1 MSTPFPYLII
11 SDANAHEFCAG
22 GSRAGGLGYRGW
34 QRPGAEHRFRG
45 GRPIVRTIPRSEWKD
60 RIRAGQGSFLSDLL
74 KQQGIRAKD
83 QNGLGYCWVYGS
95 TRTVEVRRATMGLP
109 FHDLS
114 PESVGGPCT
123 GWRNEG
129 GYASEAFQQPQD
141 AGACESA
148 YMDCPHS
155 LRVKR
160 WKPGWQQN
168 ARLHEAVQ
176 WYEIGGS
183 EAWSREHGAG
193 SLQSCSLPST
203 PRSPLPAPSSFDD
216 VITCLLNRIPVAAG
230 LDWWGHLVCFLDP
243 VILPDGSVGVL
254 FQNSWG
260 VDWPAAGANGLAC
273 LTEDRGTPDGAAAP
287 VIVTASEE

>member
-1 MSTPFPYLII
+1 MQTFPYLII
-11 SDANAHEFCAG
+11 SDANAREFCSG
-22 GSRAGGLGYRGW
+22 GPRAGSLGYKGW
-34 QRPGAEHRFRG
+34 QRPDAPHSFRG
-45 GRPIVRTIPRSEWKD
+45 GRPVVGAIPRSEWKD
-60 RIRAGQGSFLSDLL
+60 RIRAGQGSFLSDLV
-74 KQQGIRAKD
+74 KQQGIAAKD

-95 TRTVEVRRATMGLP
+95 TRTVEIRRATMGLP
-109 FHDLS
+109 FHDLA

-129 GYASEAFQQPQD
+129 GYASEAFDQLQA

-148 YMDCPHS
+148 YLDAPHS
-155 LRVKR
+155 LRVNR

-176 WYEIGGS
+176 WYEL
-183 EAWSREHGAG
+183 GAG
-193 SLQSCSLPST
+193 SGEQGAERGRQEA
-203 PRSPLPAPSSFDD
+203 RSSSPAPCSMHPAPGPFDE

-243 VILPDGSVGVL
+243 VVLPDGSVGVL

-260 VDWPAAGANGLAC
+260 VDWPAPGGNGLAC
-273 LTEDRGTPDGAAAP
+273 LTESRATPDGAAAP

>member
-1 MSTPFPYLII
+1 MQPFPYLII
-11 SDANAHEFCAG
+11 SDANARQFCAG
-22 GSRAGGLGYRGW
+22 GSRAGNFGYQGW
-34 QRPGAEHRFRG
+34 QRPDQPHRFRG
-45 GRPIVRTIPRSEWKD
+45 GSPVARTIPRSEWKD
-60 RIRAGQGSFLSDLL
+60 RIRAGQGSFLSDLV
-74 KQQGIRAKD
+74 KQQGMAAKD

-123 GWRNEG
+123 GWRDEG
-129 GYASEAFQQPQD
+129 GYASEAFQQLQD

-148 YMDCPHS
+148 YMDAPHS
-155 LRVKR
+155 LRPNR
-160 WKPGWQQN
+160 WKAGWQQN

-176 WYEIGGS
+176 WYEIG
-183 EAWSREHGAG
+183 
-193 SLQSCSLPST
+193 T
-203 PRSPLPAPSSFDD
+203 SFDD

-243 VILPDGSVGVL
+243 VILPDGSVGVM

-260 VDWPAAGANGLAC
+260 VDWPTAGANGLAC

-287 VIVTASEE
+287 IIVTASEE